1 MSSSSSQVTPTTP
14 GQHLRVRS
22 IRCMR
27 HPQGT
32 CVQEDRS
39 ERKLWA
45 MGPLLRARASVGVL
59 PRRRTGGM
67 PEGRRLRHAD
77 AVRAW
82 SSLRLALRL
91 AVCVCADTDAEKLI
105 KKKSKVLE
113 RWRVLE
119 LALPHEV
126 FRLRKSL
133 SKEERYT
140 VQNPI
145 LGMSASKN
153 KRATGEA
160 SLKDEASRGS
170 LRRLRTLGKG
180 LRSLSRSLTLT
191 RAASTRRPAMDDTF
205 PAEHTT
211 IYSVIPTLV
220 EELEMVVET
229 PAVEGPD
236 GSGSAEAL

>member
-1 MSSSSSQVTPTTP
+1 
-14 GQHLRVRS
+14 LRS
-22 IRCMR
+22 
-27 HPQGT
+27 
-32 CVQEDRS
+32 
-39 ERKLWA
+39 
-45 MGPLLRARASVGVL
+45 
-59 PRRRTGGM
+59 
-67 PEGRRLRHAD
+67 
-77 AVRAW
+77 
-82 SSLRLALRL
+82 
-91 AVCVCADTDAEKLI
+91 AVCVCAVTDEEKLI

-133 SKEERYT
+133 SKQERTT

-153 KRATGEA
+153 KRATREA
-160 SLKDEASRGS
+160 SLNDDAFRASP
-170 LRRLRTLGKG
+170 RRLRTLGKG

-191 RAASTRRPAMDDTF
+191 RAASTRRPAMDNTF

-211 IYSVIPTLV
+211 INSVIPTLA
-220 EELEMVVET
+220 EELEMVMGT

-236 GSGSAEAL
+236 GGGSAEAL